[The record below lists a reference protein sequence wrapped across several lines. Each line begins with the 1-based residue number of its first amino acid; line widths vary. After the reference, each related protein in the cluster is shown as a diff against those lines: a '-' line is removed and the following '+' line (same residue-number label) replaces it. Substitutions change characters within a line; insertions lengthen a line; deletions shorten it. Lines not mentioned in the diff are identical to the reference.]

1 LGAFE
6 EATMADKTAVTIH
19 YTRPETLTKARE
31 NGEKNSPPSDATA
44 PDEVETN
51 VKVVFLAHFDQDA
64 KPILQEGDKIGEELT
79 ARHSDAAGIEAS
91 YHTLNTVDDLKGAV
105 EARLA
110 GKQSDFVAL
119 KRHEILAKQEW
130 DNFRTEHNVTRLPHK
145 EKNAFDVLALI
156 IVFFIIETV
165 ANASFYASGIG
176 LLGGAGIA
184 LLFSFVTAAIG
195 FGAGF
200 LTRYRNSTVLW
211 QRVAGWLSAVLGVV
225 VSVYLSSVTA
235 TFRALIER
243 NANPD
248 IPGEGL
254 RQFERAMQDGWLIF
268 TGHIPFPEIYAT
280 LLFFIALAAFVNA
293 AIAGYNFKD
302 PIPGYSRVSRVYKD
316 AEDNVHAGERD
327 LRGTLREEAE
337 KMRRDR
343 ATLINGI
350 TATGK
355 AHATLTV
362 RLENCFAKLGQL
374 ARQNNADY
382 VQLIREYRAT
392 NSLWRAT
399 PPPPYFAT
407 DPEDL
412 PLQTRPATMVATED
426 GLGRLKQL
434 EVRLLDLLDPLKKQN
449 TEIAQREAELHP
461 MIDDFQTRCRALA
474 LDDINADIRHAG
486 PRAPAGVQ

>member
-1 LGAFE
+1 
-6 EATMADKTAVTIH
+6 M
-19 YTRPETLTKARE
+19 R
-31 NGEKNSPPSDATA
+31 
-44 PDEVETN
+44 
-51 VKVVFLAHFDQDA
+51 LAH
-64 KPILQEGDKIGEELT
+64 
-79 ARHSDAAGIEAS
+79 
-91 YHTLNTVDDLKGAV
+91 
-105 EARLA
+105 
-110 GKQSDFVAL
+110 KQSDFTVL
-119 KRHEILAKQEW
+119 KRDEILAKQEW
-130 DNFRTEHNVTRLPHK
+130 DNFRTDRNIRRLPYK

-156 IVFFIIETV
+156 IVFFIIETL
-165 ANASFYASGIG
+165 ANAGFYASGIG

-200 LTRYRNSTVLW
+200 LTRYRNSTIPW
-211 QRVAGWLSAVLGVV
+211 QRVAGWFSALLGVV

-248 IPGEGL
+248 IPGAGL
-254 RQFERAMQDGWLIF
+254 RQFEQAVHDGWLIF

-302 PIPGYSRVSRVYKD
+302 PIPGYSRVWRVYKD
-316 AEDNVHAGERD
+316 AEEKVSEGERD
-327 LRGTLREEAE
+327 LRATLREEAE

-343 ATLINGI
+343 VTLINGI

-355 AHATLTV
+355 AHAALTV

-407 DPEDL
+407 DPEEL
-412 PLQTRPATMVATED
+412 PLKTRPATMVATED

-434 EVRLLDLLDPLKKQN
+434 EVRLLELLDPLKKQN
-449 TEIAQREAELHP
+449 TEIAQREAALHP
-461 MIDDFQTRCRALA
+461 MIDDFQRKCKDLA
-474 LDDINADIRHAG
+474 LDQINADIPHAG
-486 PRAPAGVQ
+486 PRQPAAVQ